1 VGDTGDGLN
10 GIGRGPSP
18 EFCID
23 EAGEHHPVV
32 GRDPSRSVIQS
43 KSVNGG
49 PEVLCKSFNYK
60 SGLIATSMAVSA
72 LLLGPQ
78 PAYAENVDLHISDAD
93 NRTVTITATDLNDGN
108 KKLVSDYKLKHNER
122 WSGKML
128 LDKDNNGHVKFEAKA
143 VDDKSCETR
152 TYEGRQLPRGF
163 DWQVS
168 LKCN

>member
-1 VGDTGDGLN
+1 M
-10 GIGRGPSP
+10 
-18 EFCID
+18 F
-23 EAGEHHPVV
+23 
-32 GRDPSRSVIQS
+32 
-43 KSVNGG
+43 
-49 PEVLCKSFNYK
+49 CKSLN
-60 SGLIATSMAVSA
+60 SGSAFIATTTAVSV
-72 LLLGPQ
+72 LLLSALPV
-78 PAYAENVDLHISDAD
+78 YAESVDLHISDTD

-122 WSGKML
+122 WLGKML

-143 VDDKSCETR
+143 VDDKNCETR